1 MMVFCSKRY
10 GLLMVSFGVL
20 CGVFMRGVEAQATS
34 KPKSST
40 SSSSKAG
47 MAVWSPEVQQTLGVS
62 QENFN
67 AEGLNKLTKM
77 QLIALETSARI
88 DPKKGLL
95 TCPASETTPAGRFRV
110 FVTVDGDDASMAAL
124 AAQVRQAIAAL
135 NGVDVVQTAAQA
147 DRALHVVIQT
157 QTTGRG
163 VIGYTASY
171 VTATPCVLEKGGKKT
186 DVELKGT
193 LAESSANSKGD
204 GLAQTIATMLDHDLT
219 ELRSG
224 VAAK

>member
-1 MMVFCSKRY
+1 MMV
-10 GLLMVSFGVL
+10 LLWRNCGFLLVSCGVL
-20 CGVFMRGVEAQATS
+20 SGVFAQTS
-34 KPKSST
+34 GAQTASKAKTTST
-40 SSSSKAG
+40 SAKPG

-77 QLIALETSARI
+77 QLVALEASARI

-95 TCPASETTPAGRFRV
+95 TCPASGTVPAGRIRV
-110 FVTVDGDDASMAAL
+110 FVTVDGDDTSMKAL
-124 AAQVRQAIAAL
+124 ADQVRQAVAAL

-147 DRALHVVIQT
+147 DSVLHVVIQA

-163 VIGYTASY
+163 LIGYTASY
-171 VTATPCVLEKGGKKT
+171 VTGTPCSLEKGGKKT

-204 GLAQTIATMLDHDLT
+204 GLAQNIATMFDHELQDL
-219 ELRSG
+219 RG
-224 VAAK
+224 NVAAK